1 MRSKQKSLEK
11 TKQAAP
17 VLSRAM
23 IEGLATLDANEA
35 AAALTALYRNPHV
48 AMIAGAQADYCMSG
62 TREPLSDQLWQSISG
77 DMKDAWASDWWN
89 TSANEAIWQ
98 LKADHGICEV
108 EDCNDAENCSNC
120 ILNDGEAGG
129 QAKEDKR

>member
-62 TREPLSDQLWQSISG
+62 TREPLSDELWQKIADDLKG
-77 DMKDAWASDWWN
+77 AWAEDWWN
-89 TSANEAIWQ
+89 TSADSAIWQ
-98 LKADHGICEV
+98 LKEEHGICEV
-108 EDCNDAENCSNC
+108 GDCGHAEDCANCGSNEERGDAE
-120 ILNDGEAGG
+120 
-129 QAKEDKR
+129 